1 LVGNKSIFDNN
12 TFRIVPVIETV
23 KTSFVASSQNVI
35 IDPQIEVKKGI
46 KARKWIMKENH
57 DERDK

>member
-1 LVGNKSIFDNN
+1 
-12 TFRIVPVIETV
+12 VIETV
-23 KTSFVASSQNVI
+23 KTSFVASSQNLM

-46 KARKWIMKENH
+46 KPRKWIMKENH

>member
-1 LVGNKSIFDNN
+1 
-12 TFRIVPVIETV
+12 VIETV
-23 KTSFVASSQNVI
+23 KTSFVASSQNVM